1 MFPPHNKNQK
11 YTKTGLGQNWTYPKS
26 AIYALYRL
34 STCTFDKVKK
44 CQGLDLKKKK
54 SEGMKQTELQKS
66 IKIVRFIVRVG
77 CRLLGSVPLMFDRM
91 VVLTM
96 LFVLVIMLLSPL
108 LTLFA
113 LQRAVFASVDALCS

>member
-1 MFPPHNKNQK
+1 
-11 YTKTGLGQNWTYPKS
+11 
-26 AIYALYRL
+26 
-34 STCTFDKVKK
+34 
-44 CQGLDLKKKK
+44 
-54 SEGMKQTELQKS
+54 
-66 IKIVRFIVRVG
+66 
-77 CRLLGSVPLMFDRM
+77 LMFDRM